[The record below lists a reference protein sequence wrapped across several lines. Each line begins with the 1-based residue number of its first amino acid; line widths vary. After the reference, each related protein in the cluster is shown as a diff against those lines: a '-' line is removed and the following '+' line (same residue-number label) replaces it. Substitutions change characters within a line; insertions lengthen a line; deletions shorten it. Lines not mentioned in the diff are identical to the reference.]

1 LDALREK
8 GVKTLTDFKFSEVCM
23 PRKMY
28 DIDVDEITLT
38 GSTANRK
45 QFFIK
50 KSKEKIMDKF
60 IEVLKGFV
68 VDEDDD
74 ELTKEEIAKAE
85 ALGKEPKAIIE
96 NALNTFEE
104 YRESMP
110 DDLLAATRIL
120 VKQATFI
127 DTPITKEAL
136 EKAGAA
142 LSKANK
148 AALTKVLDFLKG
160 ANPAI
165 ASLQA
170 LLGLKVEK
178 TETVV
183 NDDGEKLSE
192 ETIAKLEELEKFKKA
207 EKERIEKEAKE
218 KKEKD
223 EEEKQDLKDR
233 LEALEK
239 QKGIKKSIDK
249 QGDDD
254 KDKNKKDLKKG
265 EEEVE
270 DLYPSV
276 YVPGLIDSE

>member
-1 LDALREK
+1 
-8 GVKTLTDFKFSEVCM
+8 M

-50 KSKEKIMDKF
+50 KSKEKAMDKF
-60 IEVLKGFV
+60 IEILKGFV

-74 ELTKEEIAKAE
+74 ELTKEEIEKAE

-104 YRESMP
+104 YKESMP

-120 VKQATFI
+120 VKQATFV
-127 DTPITKEAL
+127 DVPIKKEDL

-148 AALTKVLDFLKG
+148 VALAKVLDFLKG
-160 ANPAI
+160 ASPAI

-178 TETVV
+178 TEQVV
-183 NDDGEKLSE
+183 DDDGEKLSA
-192 ETIAKLEELEKFKKA
+192 ETEAKLEKLEQFEKD
-207 EKERIEKEAKE
+207 EKERIETEQVE
-218 KKEKD
+218 IKKKA
-223 EEEKQDLKDR
+223 EEKQEEVDDR

-249 QGDDD
+249 TGDDD
-254 KDKNKKDLKKG
+254 DDDKKKALNKG
-265 EEEVE
+265 EEEVV
-270 DLYPSV
+270 DLFPSM
-276 YVPGLIDSE
+276 YVPGMPEK

>member
-1 LDALREK
+1 
-8 GVKTLTDFKFSEVCM
+8 M

-50 KSKEKIMDKF
+50 KSKEKSMDKF
-60 IEVLKGFV
+60 IELLKGFV
-68 VDEDDD
+68 EDEDGD
-74 ELTKEEIAKAE
+74 ELTAEEIKKAE
-85 ALGKEPKAIIE
+85 ALAKEPMEIIE

-120 VKQATFI
+120 VKQASI
-127 DTPITKEAL
+127 VDVAISKEAL

-160 ANPAI
+160 SHPAI

-178 TETVV
+178 TEKVV
-183 NDDGEKLSE
+183 DEDGEKLSD
-192 ETIAKLEELEKFKKA
+192 ETVAKLEELAAFKKA
-207 EKERIEKEAKE
+207 ETDRIEKEAETE
-218 KKEKD
+218 KKKIADEKKAL
-223 EEEKQDLKDR
+223 EER
-233 LEALEK
+233 MEALEK

-249 QGDDD
+249 EGDEKD
-254 KDKNKKDLKKG
+254 KDKKDVKKDDG
-265 EEEVE
+265 EVE
-270 DLYPSV
+270 DLYPSM
-276 YVPGLIDSE
+276 YVPGLVDPE